1 MGRRSDDRTD
11 MKKTTRNPSLLV
23 LAAIVALGGGSAL
36 LRPDLLSFLH
46 RQIAPERSEPEL
58 SAPGADKAELGGTK
72 LGACRAV
79 DGDTLRCG
87 SERIRLLGIDAPEMP
102 GHCHGTRV
110 CAPGDPF
117 ASQRHLAAA
126 LDGKLTIY
134 RMGTDR
140 YGRTLATVSGPA
152 GDLSCGQLKA
162 GLAIYKPRWDN
173 RHRVASLCP
182 EQAQDTL

>member
-1 MGRRSDDRTD
+1 

-46 RQIAPERSEPEL
+46 RQIAPERSADPGL
-58 SAPGADKAELGGTK
+58 PAPGADGKRNWA
-72 LGACRAV
+72 ARSCCRAV

-102 GHCHGTRV
+102 GHCHGSRV

-126 LDGKLTIY
+126 LDGNLTIH

-173 RHRVASLCP
+173 QHRVASLCP

>member
-1 MGRRSDDRTD
+1 
-11 MKKTTRNPSLLV
+11 MKKTTRAPSLV
-23 LAAIVALGGGSAL
+23 LAAIVALGAEARCGLICCLPAPANRARTLHAEVLWSKSFGPKSRVPGS
-36 LRPDLLSFLH
+36 S
-46 RQIAPERSEPEL
+46 
-58 SAPGADKAELGGTK
+58 KAELGGAA
-72 LGACRAV
+72 LSGCRAV

-87 SERIRLLGIDAPEMP
+87 DERIRLLGIDAPELP

-110 CAPGDPF
+110 CAPGDPY
-117 ASQRHLAAA
+117 ASQRHLATAI
-126 LDGKLTIY
+126 DGKLTIY

-140 YGRTLATVSGPA
+140 YGRTLATVSGSA

-173 RHRVASLCP
+173 QHRVASLCP

>member
-1 MGRRSDDRTD
+1 
-11 MKKTTRNPSLLV
+11 
-23 LAAIVALGGGSAL
+23 LGGAAL
-36 LRPDLLSFLH
+36 S
-46 RQIAPERSEPEL
+46 
-58 SAPGADKAELGGTK
+58 G
-72 LGACRAV
+72 CRAV

-87 SERIRLLGIDAPEMP
+87 DERIRLLGIDAPELP

-110 CAPGDPF
+110 CAPGDPY
-117 ASQRHLAAA
+117 ASQRHLATAI
-126 LDGKLTIY
+126 DGKLTIY